1 MQSSLLASVVLI
13 EFQTREAYLS
23 FDLINVKYNIYKEPR
38 EEKEK
43 VIVWTR
49 PSNFIQWDKYSHY
62 DYGSG
67 V

>member
-1 MQSSLLASVVLI
+1 MPEAEIKEELE

-43 VIVWTR
+43 VIVRTR
-49 PSNFIQWDKYSHY
+49 PRLYS
-62 DYGSG
+62 
-67 V
+67 VRKI